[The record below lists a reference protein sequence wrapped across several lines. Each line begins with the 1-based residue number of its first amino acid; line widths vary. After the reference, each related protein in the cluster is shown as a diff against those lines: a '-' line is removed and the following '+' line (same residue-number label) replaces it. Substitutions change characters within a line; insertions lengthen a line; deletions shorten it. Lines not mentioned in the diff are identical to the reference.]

1 MLTSDVDVDGLI
13 KNIMKKVAA
22 LGIAAVIMWALAY
35 YSFQGKTSPQPS
47 DGNNNPPPA
56 SSPAVSVAAENLEIP
71 WDIAFLPDGNMLVS
85 ERPGRLSL
93 IYKNGKRNV
102 IFEGSAQHTGEGGLL
117 GMTLHPDFK
126 NNHFIY
132 LYLTVLREAAP
143 PSADVPTGSRGGRN
157 ENRVERWRLENG
169 KLTDKKLIIEKIP
182 GAPYHDGG
190 RIEFGPDGYLYIATG
205 DATQGKLAQ
214 DKNSLAG
221 KILRLKADG
230 GVPPDNPFGNAVYS
244 YGHRNPQGL
253 AWDQEGRL
261 WSTEHGRSGALSGL
275 DEINLIKA
283 GQNYGWPTI
292 QGDETKAGMVS
303 PVLHSGPN
311 KTWAPASLAHLDG
324 KLYFGGLRGEALYE
338 VTIEGEKVTNF
349 KEHFFEKFGRI
360 RTVRVG
366 PDGMLYLT
374 TSNRDDRGTPKAGD
388 DKIIKVDPS
397 KL

>member
-35 YSFQGKTSPQPS
+35 YSFQGKTPPPPS

-56 SSPAVSVAAENLEIP
+56 PAPAVSVAAENLEIP

-143 PSADVPTGSRGGRN
+143 PSPDLPAGARGGRN

-230 GVPPDNPFGNAVYS
+230 AIPPDNPFGNAVYS

-275 DEINLIKA
+275 DEI
-283 GQNYGWPTI
+283 
-292 QGDETKAGMVS
+292 
-303 PVLHSGPN
+303 
-311 KTWAPASLAHLDG
+311 
-324 KLYFGGLRGEALYE
+324 
-338 VTIEGEKVTNF
+338 
-349 KEHFFEKFGRI
+349 
-360 RTVRVG
+360 
-366 PDGMLYLT
+366 
-374 TSNRDDRGTPKAGD
+374 
-388 DKIIKVDPS
+388 
-397 KL
+397 